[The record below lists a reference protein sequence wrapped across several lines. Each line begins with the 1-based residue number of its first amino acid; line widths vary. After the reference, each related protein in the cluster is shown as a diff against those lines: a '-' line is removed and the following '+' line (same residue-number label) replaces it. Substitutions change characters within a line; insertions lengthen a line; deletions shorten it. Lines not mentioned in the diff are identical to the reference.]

1 MNEDEVAFDGSSFLA
16 LKCIKRKYAE
26 LMVNQGSIRFS
37 LPQKWVNMDLND
49 GNRGQG
55 DRFEGI
61 FEVINNSN
69 ESKHKSLLRKYGNNL
84 SYLAEG
90 VFNYYRLLTTMQN
103 PTYCFYT
110 LKDTHL
116 KGAKPIEGFQ
126 DFNIEI
132 PKKLFL
138 DFATDSGIRCIEDW
152 RKTKEEE
159 QPVLVVVRN
168 TERFYMSLAQ
178 ACKDLGIMR
187 SSYLAHNIDYIS
199 IQGSEFVC
207 PKNHPQELFYKD
219 ISFDYQCETRI
230 VINSRK
236 YRGME
241 RDINIGPMQEYAD
254 IVEYDEILNGVSVKL
269 KAYFEPQ
276 KNKG

>member
-1 MNEDEVAFDGSSFLA
+1 MNEDEVVFDGSSFLT

-26 LMVNQGSIRFS
+26 LMVNQGRIRFS
-37 LPQKWVNMDLND
+37 LPQKWVDMDLND

-61 FEVINNSN
+61 FEVTNSSN
-69 ESKHKSLLRKYGNNL
+69 ESRYKSLLRKYGKNL
-84 SYLAEG
+84 CYLTEG
-90 VFNYYRLLTTMQN
+90 EFNYYRLLTTMQN

-116 KGAKPIEGFQ
+116 KGAKPVEGFQ
-126 DFNIEI
+126 DFDIEI

-138 DFATDSGIRCIEDW
+138 DFATENGIRNIQDW
-152 RKTKEEE
+152 RETNKEE

-178 ACKDLGIMR
+178 ACKDVGIMR
-187 SSYLAHNIDYIS
+187 SSYLAHNIDYIR
-199 IQGSEFVC
+199 IQDSEFAC
-207 PKNHPQELFYKD
+207 PKDHPQELFYKD
-219 ISFDYQCETRI
+219 ISLDYQCETRI

-236 YRGME
+236 YRGKVL
-241 RDINIGPMQEYAD
+241 DINIGHMKDYAD
-254 IVEYDEILNGVSVKL
+254 IVEYDEILNGVSVKFT
-269 KAYFEPQ
+269 AHIEPL
-276 KNKG
+276 